1 VDKTGLLSVIT
12 GKTELFFA
20 FAIEV
25 FEVFEIFEV

>member
-20 FAIEV
+20 LAIEV
-25 FEVFEIFEV
+25 FEV